1 MSNCKAL
8 ACHNTDVMRKHNLLN
23 NLLCHTPLSFSDMDH
38 TKQLLT
44 TETTNECV
52 RMENYEQ
59 INIILFVSSR
69 FGYCHIFFLPYL
81 CSYLR
86 SLFPVIAHNWEELVN
101 IHMKNIMKPFK
112 CFLPSIQAQ
121 PTFNTPFRLSVLP
134 NWMEFRRVSKHMITH
149 VWNFQV
155 QPHFFC
161 ISQDNLDSIN
171 WMEFRRVAKH
181 EITLFETFKCNNHNC
196 FLLVGMEN
204 SL

>member
-1 MSNCKAL
+1 
-8 ACHNTDVMRKHNLLN
+8 
-23 NLLCHTPLSFSDMDH
+23 MDH
-38 TKQLLT
+38 AKQLLT
-44 TETTNECV
+44 TGHQWMCKNGEIWTNKYYLVCLL
-52 RMENYEQ
+52 NDW
-59 INIILFVSSR
+59 L
-69 FGYCHIFFLPYL
+69 LPYFL
-81 CSYLR
+81 STIFIYSYQR
-86 SLFPVIAHNWEELVN
+86 SLFHVIAHNWEELVN